1 VKPWLLGMQAKK
13 LHETHGQF
21 VILRVTDSLE
31 LGETT

>member
-1 VKPWLLGMQAKK
+1 MYAEK
-13 LHETHGQF
+13 LHETRGQF